1 MEQRINEEQY
11 KAAFEGD
18 LQNAALEHAM
28 EIRKFEIDLYWK
40 RAAYFWTFIGASF
53 AGYGAV
59 EGASTITN
67 KAALTVP
74 LSCLGLVFSVGWF
87 CVNKGSKLWQEN
99 WENHVDLLEDKKIG
113 PLYRI
118 VLIREKPRNF
128 KRRVI
133 DLLTGPAALSVSRIN
148 QLISLYVTVVWA
160 VLLVSALWPSF
171 SAKYGGRFHWIEVAS
186 AMLTCI
192 GFFSLGKTSLGTHR
206 PIAFLRRTQIQG
218 HAERAGSRS
227 PGFSA
232 ENPRTGTSGTTRAE

>member
-1 MEQRINEEQY
+1 MEERINKEQY
-11 KAAFEGD
+11 EAAFAGD
-18 LQNAALEHAM
+18 RQDAALEHAM

-59 EGASTITN
+59 EGASSITS

-74 LSCLGLVFSVGWF
+74 LSCLGLVFSLGWF

-99 WENHVDLLEDKKIG
+99 WESHVDLLEDRKIG

-118 VLIREKPRNF
+118 VLMRDKPRTL
-128 KRRVI
+128 KGRI
-133 DLLTGPAALSVSRIN
+133 TDLLTGPAALSVSRIN

-160 VLLVSALWPSF
+160 ILLISALCPSL
-171 SAKYGGRFHWIEVAS
+171 STNHGSWCYWIEVTA

-192 GFFSLGKTSLGTHR
+192 GFFSFGKTSRGVHR
-206 PIAFLRRTQIQG
+206 PIAFMRKTEIKDNAEHSVLPPRCMGTESQASPPSASTRT
-218 HAERAGSRS
+218 E
-227 PGFSA
+227 
-232 ENPRTGTSGTTRAE
+232 